1 MSATAAAHAAPLP
14 SRKTWARNAQSTI
27 GVEKISFWPNNA
39 SFWAKVRSM
48 ASAVSTSANGRP
60 GCLRNGS
67 ATVVNGFFRVFR
79 SDSMIYMTKPS
90 MALVGRQAKEG
101 QRNHRPR
108 MAKDII
114 DLGRTKSKPTQG
126 SSVGTG
132 AVRKVVLCHAKA
144 QNRRQCHSPQRFQ
157 WSATPVLGDVTE
169 HLVFDLV
176 P

>member
-27 GVEKISFWPNNA
+27 GVEEISVRPHNA
-39 SFWAKVRSM
+39 SVWGA
-48 ASAVSTSANGRP
+48 
-60 GCLRNGS
+60 
-67 ATVVNGFFRVFR
+67 
-79 SDSMIYMTKPS
+79 DSMIYMTKPS
-90 MALVGRQAKEG
+90 MAVVGRQAKEG

-144 QNRRQCHSPQRFQ
+144 QNRRQCHSHLRLVAQFIKGQHIAGHRL
-157 WSATPVLGDVTE
+157 TVDETE
-169 HLVFDLV
+169 R
-176 P
+176 

>member
-1 MSATAAAHAAPLP
+1 
-14 SRKTWARNAQSTI
+14 
-27 GVEKISFWPNNA
+27 
-39 SFWAKVRSM
+39 
-48 ASAVSTSANGRP
+48 
-60 GCLRNGS
+60 
-67 ATVVNGFFRVFR
+67 
-79 SDSMIYMTKPS
+79 MIYMTKPS

-144 QNRRQCHSPQRFQ
+144 QNRRQCHSYMPML
-157 WSATPVLGDVTE
+157 SPVRRVDTRQTYAVVPGQEVLTSEAVPIKLTIAASYLVSDPDVAVNETE
-169 HLVFDLV
+169 
-176 P
+176 